1 MVEQVILFVGR
12 HNGEPSHIG
21 KHGSRAILPIE
32 PQQCAFLR
40 KAVGSQIST
49 NGHKPLA
56 QLLSISPVA
65 PIPETAE
72 PLITMRLSNCCACP
86 DNLPA
91 FASGVASST
100 DLT

>member
-1 MVEQVILFVGR
+1 MIEQAIFFAAR
-12 HNGEPSHIG
+12 HKREPSHSG

-32 PQQCAFLR
+32 PQKRAFLW
-40 KAVGSQIST
+40 KVVGSQIPT
-49 NGHKPLA
+49 NGHKPFA

-72 PLITMRLSNCCACP
+72 PLITMRPSNRCACP

-100 DLT
+100 DLI